1 MKPVILLY
9 KVSDDKINALRAVV
23 SMIGTRLLI
32 VGDDM
37 LGKPVGSIV
46 CPDLFPVEESN
57 FTEHSVPAHN
67 EEFMLLCGFD
77 TKMLDKLLNFMKK
90 KRIGI
95 SLKAMLTET
104 NKNWTLSRLITEITA
119 ERNMMCKQRPRP

>member
-1 MKPVILLY
+1 
-9 KVSDDKINALRAVV
+9 
-23 SMIGTRLLI
+23 MIGARLLTA
-32 VGDDM
+32 DEDM

-46 CPDLFPVEESN
+46 CPDIFESDASDCA
-57 FTEHSVPAHN
+57 EHSVPTHN

-104 NKNWTLSRLITEITA
+104 NKSWTLSRLITEITA
-119 ERNMMCKQRPRP
+119 ERNMMRKQRHKP

>member
-9 KVSDDKINALRAVV
+9 KVSDDKINALRAVT
-23 SMIGTRLLI
+23 SMIGARLLTA
-32 VGDDM
+32 GEDM
-37 LGKPVGSIV
+37 LTKPVGSIV
-46 CPDLFPVEESN
+46 YPDLFPVAEPDCA
-57 FTEHSVPAHN
+57 EHSIPTHN

-104 NKNWTLSRLITEITA
+104 NKSWTLSRLITEITA
-119 ERNMMCKQRPRP
+119 ERNMMTKQRP